1 MSRVRVLFNNE
12 TFLGIVRATLGLFA
26 LAALVESDAL
36 PAVVRVRTAVYSAVQ
51 QFWLDSIVYYDA
63 SPPKA
68 LAMLILITHMVQ
80 VCWLLCVAISA
91 YASLLTRESAALQLH
106 GSVLGIRWSLVRYLL
121 LPASARALPIQN
133 SRTACAPTNQRT
145 DEATGVFSVFFEFVC
160 ESPKKKKKKEKEK
173 EKSEKESKI
182 KIKNKR
188 KEKEIKRIN
197 DSFFF

>member
-91 YASLLTRESAALQLH
+91 YASLLTSESFCTATSRLSF
-106 GSVLGIRWSLVRYLL
+106 GDSVVSCPLFTTSSVR
-121 LPASARALPIQN
+121 PSSTNTKFKNRVCPDQ
-133 SRTACAPTNQRT
+133 PTYR
-145 DEATGVFSVFFEFVC
+145 
-160 ESPKKKKKKEKEK
+160 
-173 EKSEKESKI
+173 
-182 KIKNKR
+182 
-188 KEKEIKRIN
+188 
-197 DSFFF
+197 